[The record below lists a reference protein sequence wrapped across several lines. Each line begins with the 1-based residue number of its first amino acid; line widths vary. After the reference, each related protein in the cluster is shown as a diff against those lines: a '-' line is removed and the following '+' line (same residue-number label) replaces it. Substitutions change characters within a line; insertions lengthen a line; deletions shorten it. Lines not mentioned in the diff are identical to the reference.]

1 MAQRYETRTAQV
13 YPNADDA
20 ASTFTLD
27 DDEEV
32 MDVTA
37 SRHGQ
42 RSAAVRFVIMSPTTA
57 NRCTAV
63 TADGTRCQNGA
74 AEHSDYCALPSHND
88 EADTENDND
97 A

>member
-20 ASTFTLD
+20 ASTFTLE

-37 SRHGQ
+37 ARHGQ
-42 RSAAVRFVIMSPTTA
+42 RSATVRVVIMSPTTA
-57 NRCTAV
+57 DRCTAI
-63 TADGTRCQNGA
+63 TADGTRCQHEANQGR
-74 AEHSDYCALPSHND
+74 DYCGVHKGDD
-88 EADTENDND
+88 E
-97 A
+97 